1 MIIRPPAKFCSVPL
15 SAMPM
20 AMPPAASRAARE
32 EVLTPSAP
40 TATMIRMTV
49 RAMDTKL
56 EMNEAIARS
65 VLRRSNIFRSPFLMR
80 LMIQAPTM

>member
-1 MIIRPPAKFCSVPL
+1 
-15 SAMPM
+15 M

-32 EVLTPSAP
+32 VVLIPSAP
-40 TATMIRMTV
+40 ITTMIRTTV

-65 VLRRSNIFRSPFLMR
+65 VFLRSNIFLRPFLMR
-80 LMIQAPTM
+80 LMIHAPAM